1 MSKEKRQAEISFTY
15 DRLWEQKLTQVYHLL
30 IPDSNTNTNSD
41 NNLFAELLEQTLY
54 ENSSDLCKSVLGPTK
69 GK

>member
-30 IPDSNTNTNSD
+30 IPDHNINTISD
-41 NNLFAELLEQTLY
+41 NNLFAKLLEQTLY
-54 ENSSDLCKSVLGPTK
+54 ENSSDLCQSILRPTK
-69 GK
+69 GE